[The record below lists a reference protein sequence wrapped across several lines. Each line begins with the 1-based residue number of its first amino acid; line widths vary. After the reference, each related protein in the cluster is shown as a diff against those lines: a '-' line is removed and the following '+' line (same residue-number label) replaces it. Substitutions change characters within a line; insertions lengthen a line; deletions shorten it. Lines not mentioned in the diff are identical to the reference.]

1 MSARGADAGL
11 AARMSLHAANPHRV
25 PAGAA
30 PMSDEAD
37 LDAATIDA
45 VFENT
50 AMLASVHRDG
60 AD

>member
-1 MSARGADAGL
+1 
-11 AARMSLHAANPHRV
+11 MSLHAANPHRV